1 MNRKHLSTALLL
13 ITIISC
19 QTNTEKQAINKVVY
33 NASLKDT
40 FFLMDMWSYPSF
52 TVKDSEGKFDFTNGV
67 EDTSH
72 LKHTANII
80 YAFDSTS
87 DNETDFRNTD
97 VWQRIH
103 YGEALLVGKSMLLS
117 FNELTASSYH
127 DLTIKIK
134 NRQFSTVY
142 KAGSPAGGNRYY
154 DFEKETL
161 TLQKESYSVGDTLRG
176 YLDFKTTNPHYAHL
190 KGAFKVKIKGTK

>member
-1 MNRKHLSTALLL
+1 MKIKSITILL
-13 ITIISC
+13 ISIISC

-52 TVKDSEGKFDFTNGV
+52 TVKDNKGKFDFTNGV

-72 LKHTANII
+72 LKHTANIF
-80 YAFDSTS
+80 YAFDSTY
-87 DNETDFRNTD
+87 DNEAHFREVD
-97 VWQRIH
+97 EWERIR
-103 YGEALLVGKSMLLS
+103 YGEALLVGKSMLLK
-117 FNELTASSYH
+117 FNESTASSYD

-134 NRQFSTVY
+134 EGQFSTIFE
-142 KAGSPAGGNRYY
+142 AGSPAGGNRYY

-176 YLDFKTTNPHYAHL
+176 YLDFKTTQPHYAHL